1 MVYIEGWSTVEPF
14 TLSEVMVD
22 IEGWSTVEPF
32 ALSEVMVDI
41 EGWSTVEPFTLSA
54 VEGWSVALTLLLM
67 KSLCTHF
74 RKLPKIQQLLI
85 DVYFL
90 LFQSHG
96 LFYIRGWSGP
106 T

>member
-1 MVYIEGWSTVEPF
+1 
-14 TLSEVMVD
+14 
-22 IEGWSTVEPF
+22 
-32 ALSEVMVDI
+32 
-41 EGWSTVEPFTLSA
+41 
-54 VEGWSVALTLLLM
+54 M

-96 LFYIRGWSGP
+96 LFYIGGWSGP
-106 T
+106 TKYYGEITAAPFKTNDLSIETNSFKEFEKFSSYPPKFEQI